1 MPMLEKYRHYFKIDP
16 DYFPAVNEKVIEKN
30 PDMWKKFYPHETFVR
45 LIRNTVSVLE
55 RKDKLSIWVEGAY
68 GTGKSHA
75 VLTIKKL
82 LDASAE
88 ETEAY
93 FQKYHLNLDLYKR
106 FQSVKSSGAYLP
118 FIARDPL
125 RSVATKVWF
134 LLFRKVS
141 SMR

>member
-1 MPMLEKYRHYFKIDP
+1 M
-16 DYFPAVNEKVIEKN
+16 
-30 PDMWKKFYPHETFVR
+30 R

-68 GTGKSHA
+68 GIGKSHA

-106 FQSVKSSGAYLP
+106 FQSVKSVAAYLP

-125 RSVATKVWF
+125 RSAATKVGF
-134 LLFRKVS
+134 AVQESIEHALKERY
-141 SMR
+141 